1 MIFQELSALFSFI
14 YSQTSLSKFGKF
26 VNISLDTGCYLVDF
40 IGSLS
45 KTLFK
50 IMIQKWTHKYW
61 PIKGTQESLS

>member
-40 IGSLS
+40 IGFREFILSLLEVFE
-45 KTLFK
+45 KL
-50 IMIQKWTHKYW
+50 
-61 PIKGTQESLS
+61 